1 MDSFMLVD
9 SFMDNPMDN
18 FGLSMSQE
26 DFVDNFL
33 WPRGPFLVNVHD
45 RGQTIH
51 PAPAETCCFA
61 LMLGN
66 LT

>member
-18 FGLSMSQE
+18 FGLSMIQE

-51 PAPAETCCFA
+51 PRFNCQVTTGF
-61 LMLGN
+61 LG
-66 LT
+66 